1 MVGKKKSGKQTL
13 YFRLR
18 FWEIFKLDTT
28 IFMSLPQQYFLYS
41 ESQVRSLS
49 WRGVGGQKFGE
60 GGQVRGS
67 FLHWSPGIETNLP
80 KNLEHALGCRFVIVK
95 NNLVDSGGF
104 TLKKQGISSP
114 TFHHIAL
121 IRSGGRSRS
130 IVSVSF
136 QQQQEPCKPMEGF
149 HEVTGAPGTI
159 KSVIVHSAVILV
171 IISIIQEILLR

>member
-49 WRGVGGQKFGE
+49 WRGVGGQEFGE

-67 FLHWSPGIETNLP
+67 FLHWSPGIETNRP
-80 KNLEHALGCRFVIVK
+80 KNLEYALGCRFVIVK

-104 TLKKQGISSP
+104 TLKKQGISSLKP
-114 TFHHIAL
+114 YFSSYSIDTFRGQIQKYCY
-121 IRSGGRSRS
+121 
-130 IVSVSF
+130 SF
-136 QQQQEPCKPMEGF
+136 LPAA
-149 HEVTGAPGTI
+149 VGTM
-159 KSVIVHSAVILV
+159 
-171 IISIIQEILLR
+171 